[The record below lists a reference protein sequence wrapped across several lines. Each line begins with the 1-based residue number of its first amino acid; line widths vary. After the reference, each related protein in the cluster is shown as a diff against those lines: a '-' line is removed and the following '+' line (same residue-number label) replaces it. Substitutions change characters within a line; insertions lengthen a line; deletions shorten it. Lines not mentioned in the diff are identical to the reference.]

1 MPWVS
6 FPTIITTETHLIL
19 IFADNHKEDTLYS
32 DQNNRGCGLSR
43 LVLTSLM
50 LKDSRHIQIWSMH
63 KFNPIKQ
70 AIIWAVSY
78 NSWHTSI
85 VTYAKTDWNPDC
97 TCLQRDRD
105 ILTLSMQRNNCWV
118 LFSKRKFHFNSEF
131 LINVMWYNL
140 TSYSETEK
148 HAVSSNLFEGQVQFI
163 MKINFIFLFP
173 VSYK

>member
-1 MPWVS
+1 MS
-6 FPTIITTETHLIL
+6 FPTIITTEIHLIL
-19 IFADNHKEDTLYS
+19 IFTNNDKEEALYF
-32 DQNNRGCGLSR
+32 DQNNLGGGLPK
-43 LVLTSLM
+43 LVLTPLM

-70 AIIWAVSY
+70 TIIWAVSY
-78 NSWHTSI
+78 NLWHTSI

-105 ILTLSMQRNNCWV
+105 SLTLSVQRNNCWV
-118 LFSKRKFHFNSEF
+118 LFSKHEFHFNSEF

-148 HAVSSNLFEGQVQFI
+148 HAISSNLFWGQVHFI

-173 VSYK
+173 ASYK